1 MRKLIAVGLVILLN
15 GCTLWKFGGVE
26 ANTNINGNV
35 ESRCT
40 VNTDTAG
47 YYGNPNAYTLTTVP
61 ASAGQLPIVRI
72 DTSLAN
78 AYKAQISYPTSF
90 SASPSLT
97 DTTVWS
103 GAVTVVQTSTSDMS
117 GYQAASSTANGGAM
131 RIYALTKAGATW
143 FSVASVA
150 VYGGG
155 QQKPFP
161 DGSYTSIVVAECIA
175 Q

>member
-1 MRKLIAVGLVILLN
+1 MNKLFTIALVLGLT
-15 GCTLWKFGGVE
+15 GCSLFASKVE
-26 ANTNINGNV
+26 AGTTINGTV

-40 VNTDTAG
+40 VNTDTTG

-61 ASAGQLPIVRI
+61 ASAGQLPVIRV

-90 SASPSLT
+90 SSSPSLG
-97 DTTVWS
+97 DTTVWT
-103 GAVTVVQTSTSDMS
+103 GAVTVVQTSSSDMS
-117 GYQAASSTANGGAM
+117 GYQAASTTADGGAM
-131 RIYALTKAGATW
+131 RIYPLSIAGATW

-150 VYGGG
+150 TYGGG
-155 QQKPFP
+155 QQKAFP
-161 DGSYTSIVVAECIA
+161 GGSYTAVVVAECVA

>member
-1 MRKLIAVGLVILLN
+1 MNKLITIALMMSLTSAYAG
-15 GCTLWKFGGVE
+15 
-26 ANTNINGNV
+26 TNINGNV

-47 YYGNPNAYTLTTVP
+47 YYGNPNAYTLTTLP
-61 ASAGQLPIVRI
+61 ASAGQVPIIRI

-90 SASPSLT
+90 SSSPSLG
-97 DTTVWS
+97 DTTVWT
-103 GAVTVVQTSTSDMS
+103 GGVTVEQTSSTDMS
-117 GYQAASSTANGGAM
+117 GYQAASTTADGGAM
-131 RIYALTKAGATW
+131 RIYPLSIAGATW

-150 VYGGG
+150 TYGGG
-155 QQKPFP
+155 QQKAFP
-161 DGSYTSIVVAECIA
+161 GGSYTAVVIAECVA